1 MLWHLGREVK
11 AADSKS
17 AGLCPRRFE
26 SCRCRSNIF
35 GEIFLPKNFFKLSG
49 VFDFNNYKEIFS
61 GVFDFNNQQTN
72 FLEFLILTIYK
83 EILSGVFDFNNYK
96 KILSGVFDFNNYI
109 EILSG
114 VFDFNNYKEILSG
127 VFDFNNK
134 KKSKCLEWGSNP
146 RLHRRIELKSTALD
160 HSAIEAGT

>member
-96 KILSGVFDFNNYI
+96 
-109 EILSG
+109 
-114 VFDFNNYKEILSG
+114 EILSG

>member
-1 MLWHLGREVK
+1 MSFQYFWRNIS
-11 AADSKS
+11 SK
-17 AGLCPRRFE
+17 
-26 SCRCRSNIF
+26 
-35 GEIFLPKNFFKLSG
+35 KLSG

-83 EILSGVFDFNNYK
+83 
-96 KILSGVFDFNNYI
+96 

-160 HSAIEAGT
+160 HSAIEALLADDDKKRFKH

>member
-35 GEIFLPKNFFKLSG
+35 GEIFLPKNF
-49 VFDFNNYKEIFS
+49 
-61 GVFDFNNQQTN
+61 
-72 FLEFLILTIYK
+72 LEFLILTIYK
-83 EILSGVFDFNNYK
+83 
-96 KILSGVFDFNNYI
+96 